1 VDWLAIIFNP
11 SFPYRF
17 SHMFTAAYLTTSLVV
32 LAVGARYLVQNRFV
46 EEAKTMV
53 RMGLGMVAILAPL
66 QLVIGDLHGLNTKEH
81 QPAKLATMEGH
92 WNSSEPADF
101 VLFAIPNKEANGNDY
116 EVKLP
121 IPGLASYVITHDF
134 EGTFTGLNDFKPED
148 RPPFLPVFL
157 SFRVM
162 VGMGLLMILL
172 GLTGAYLWVR
182 GTLFETRSYFVV
194 AQHAW
199 PMGFI
204 AILAGWWVTESGRQP
219 WLATGIIRTYDAV
232 SPAITFSAVLTTLI
246 LFVLV
251 YSAVFSM
258 GTYYINR
265 LINKGP
271 AGAAEEP
278 SHGQPTRPLSA
289 AEDAAREAIIGAQ

>member
-1 VDWLAIIFNP
+1 
-11 SFPYRF
+11 
-17 SHMFTAAYLTTSLVV
+17 
-32 LAVGARYLVQNRFV
+32 VGARYLVQNRFI

-53 RMGLGMVAILAPL
+53 RMGLGMVAVLAPL

-81 QPAKLATMEGH
+81 QPAKLATIEGH
-92 WNSSEPADF
+92 WNSNEPADF
-101 VLFAIPNKEANGNDY
+101 VLFAMPNKEGSGNDY

-134 EGTFTGLNDFKPED
+134 KGTFPGLNDFKPED

-162 VGMGLLMILL
+162 VGLGLLMILM
-172 GLTGAYLWVR
+172 GLTGAFFWLR
-182 GTLFETRSYFVV
+182 GTLFEKRWYFALV
-194 AQHAW
+194 QHSW

-232 SPAITFSAVLTTLI
+232 SPAITFNAVLTTLI

-251 YSAVFSM
+251 YSAVFTM

-271 AGAAEEP
+271 AGAAEKP
-278 SHGQPTRPLSA
+278 PHGQPTRPLSA
-289 AEDAAREAIIGAQ
+289 AEDATREAIIGA